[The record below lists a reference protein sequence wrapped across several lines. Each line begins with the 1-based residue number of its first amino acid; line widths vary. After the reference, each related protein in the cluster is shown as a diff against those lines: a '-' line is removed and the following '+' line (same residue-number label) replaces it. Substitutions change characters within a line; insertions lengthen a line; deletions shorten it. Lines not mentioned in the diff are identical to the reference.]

1 MNLDFDPDWLALRE
15 PLDEAARAV
24 GLAWS
29 FGRILPG
36 QPMIIDLGA
45 GTGSNVRQLA
55 MKLGRAEQDW
65 TLIEKDRKLLAKA
78 PGEIGRWADRN
89 GWDHK
94 EQRRAYMITC
104 DDMAVRVEMRS
115 FDLAQDPA
123 DLGLNQYD
131 GVTAKALFDLVSK
144 PWLDRFVAE
153 LASCGFPP
161 LLASLTVDGRVEFS
175 IPDEDDGFV
184 LERSHAQRATAKGLG
199 GPALGHTAPEALN
212 TTLAAAGYKVETA
225 PTEWKIGPKQIA
237 AHLTMITGYERT
249 ACERDPG
256 ATPRIAAWAE
266 RRRALASEKGAR
278 LTVGH
283 QDLLARR

>member
-1 MNLDFDPDWLALRE
+1 MKLDFDPEWLHLRE

-24 GLAWS
+24 GLAWA
-29 FGRILPG
+29 FGRVLPTH
-36 QPMIIDLGA
+36 PMIIDLGA

-55 MKLGRAEQDW
+55 MKLGRGEQDW

-89 GWDHK
+89 GWEHK

-131 GVTAKALFDLVSK
+131 GITAKALFDLVSQ
-144 PWLDRFVAE
+144 PWLDRFVKE

-161 LLASLTVDGRVEFS
+161 LLVTLTVDGRVEFS
-175 IPDEDDGFV
+175 IPHEDDGFV
-184 LERSHAQRATAKGLG
+184 LDLFHTHMGRAKGLG
-199 GPALGHTAPEALN
+199 GPALGTQAPQALITAL
-212 TTLAAAGYKVETA
+212 TGAGYKVETA
-225 PTEWKIGPKQIA
+225 QSDWKIGPKQIA
-237 AHLTMITGYERT
+237 AHLAMIAGYEK
-249 ACERDPG
+249 AASEQDPDS
-256 ATPRIAAWAE
+256 AARIRAWAD
-266 RRRALASEKGAR
+266 RRRHLASEQGAR
-278 LTVGH
+278 LMVGH

>member
-1 MNLDFDPDWLALRE
+1 MKLDFDPEWLHLRE

-24 GLAWS
+24 GLAWA
-29 FGRILPG
+29 FGRVLPSH
-36 QPMIIDLGA
+36 PMIIDLGA

-55 MKLGRAEQDW
+55 MKLGRQAQDW

-89 GWDHK
+89 GWEHK

-131 GVTAKALFDLVSK
+131 GITAKALFDLVSQ
-144 PWLDRFVAE
+144 PWLDRFVKE

-161 LLASLTVDGRVEFS
+161 LLVTLTVDGRVEFS

-184 LERSHAQRATAKGLG
+184 LDLFHTHMGRAKGLG
-199 GPALGHTAPEALN
+199 GPALGTAAPQALI
-212 TTLAAAGYKVETA
+212 TALTGAGYKVETA
-225 PTEWKIGPKQIA
+225 QADWKIGPKQIA
-237 AHLTMITGYERT
+237 AHLAMIAGYEK
-249 ACERDPG
+249 AASEQDPG
-256 ATPRIAAWAE
+256 SAPRIRAWAD
-266 RRRALASEKGAR
+266 RRRHLASEQGAR
-278 LTVGH
+278 LMVGH